1 LRNMAKLKAGI
12 LGATGVVGQRMI
24 QLLEQ
29 HPWFEVSAVC
39 ASDRSAGQNYAQVTR
54 WTLECPIP
62 EAVAKMTVQSCQPG
76 LDCDFVL
83 SGLPSS
89 VAEET
94 ELQLAKAG
102 MPVLSNAS
110 SHRMKPDV
118 PLLIPEINPNHL
130 DALQAQ
136 KQRMGGR
143 GFIVT
148 NPNCSAIGL
157 VFPMAALQRTFGLE
171 AVHVVTMQALSG
183 AGYPGVASLD
193 IIDNVVPGIDLG
205 GEDRKIETEPLKILG
220 EWRDGRFVNAPTRI
234 SAMTHRVNVRDGHLE
249 AVSVKL
255 GTKATRED
263 VETAMRNFTS
273 PIDELQL
280 PSAPRP
286 SIVVETH
293 IQRPQP
299 RLDRDRGQGMTVV
312 VGPVSP
318 CAVLDYKFRV
328 LSHNTIRGA
337 AGAAVL
343 NAELM
348 YRKGLI
354 GVGGPANA

>member
-1 LRNMAKLKAGI
+1 
-12 LGATGVVGQRMI
+12 MI
-24 QLLEQ
+24 QLLER
-29 HPWFEVSAVC
+29 HPWFEVSAVA
-39 ASDRSAGQNYAQVTR
+39 ASDNSAGKNYAQVTR
-54 WTLECPIP
+54 WMLETPIP
-62 EAVAKMTVQSCQPG
+62 EPVARMTVQSCQPG
-76 LDCDFVL
+76 LECDFVL

-89 VAEET
+89 AAEET

-102 MPVLSNAS
+102 MPVISNAS
-110 SHRMKPDV
+110 SHRMKSDV
-118 PLLIPEINPNHL
+118 PLLIPEINPDRL
-130 DALQAQ
+130 DALRIQ
-136 KQRMGGR
+136 KQRIGSR

-148 NPNCSAIGL
+148 NPNCSTIGL
-157 VFPMAALQRTFGLE
+157 VFPMAALQLKFGLE
-171 AVHVVTMQALSG
+171 SVHVVTMQALSG

-193 IIDNVVPGIDLG
+193 IIDNVVPAIDLG

-220 EWRDGRFVNAPTRI
+220 EWRNGQFANAPIRI

-255 GTKATRED
+255 STKAPRED
-263 VETAMRNFTS
+263 VEIAMRDFKS

-286 SIVVETH
+286 VMLVESH
-293 IQRPQP
+293 AQRPQP
-299 RLDRDRGQGMTVV
+299 RLDRDRGQGMAVV

-328 LSHNTIRGA
+328 LSHNTVRGA
-337 AGAAVL
+337 AGAAIL

-354 GVGGPANA
+354 G

>member
-1 LRNMAKLKAGI
+1 MSKLKVAV
-12 LGATGVVGQRMI
+12 LGATGTVGQRMI
-24 QLLEQ
+24 QLLER

-39 ASDRSAGQNYAQVTR
+39 ASDNSAGKNYAQVTR
-54 WTLECPIP
+54 WMLETPIP
-62 EAVAKMTVQSCQPG
+62 EAVARMTVQSCQPG

-83 SGLPSS
+83 SGLPSQ

-118 PLLIPEINPNHL
+118 PLLIPEINPQHL
-130 DALQAQ
+130 EALQLQ

-157 VFPMAALQRTFGLE
+157 VFPLAALQRAFGLD

-183 AGYPGVASLD
+183 AGYPGVASMD
-193 IIDNVVPGIDLG
+193 IIDNVIPAVDLG
-205 GEDRKIETEPLKILG
+205 GEDRKIETESLKILG
-220 EWRDGRFVNAPTRI
+220 EWRDGKFVNAPTRI

-255 GTKATRED
+255 GGKASREE
-263 VETAMRNFTS
+263 VETALRNFTS
-273 PIDELQL
+273 SIDEMQL

-286 SIVVETH
+286 AIVLETH
-293 IQRPQP
+293 AQRPQP
-299 RLDRDRGQGMTVV
+299 RLDRDRGQGMAVV

-318 CAVLDYKFRV
+318 CGVLDYKFRL

-337 AGAAVL
+337 AGAALL

-354 GVGGPANA
+354 G

>member
-1 LRNMAKLKAGI
+1 MSKLRVGI
-12 LGATGVVGQRMI
+12 LGATGTVGQRMI
-24 QLLEQ
+24 QLLER

-39 ASDRSAGQNYAQVTR
+39 ASDRSAGNNYAQATR
-54 WTLECPIP
+54 WMLDTPIP

-76 LDCDFVL
+76 FECDFAL
-83 SGLPSS
+83 SGLPTEI
-89 VAEET
+89 AEET
-94 ELQLAKAG
+94 ELQIAKAG
-102 MPVLSNAS
+102 IPVLSNAS
-110 SHRMKPDV
+110 PHRMKADV
-118 PLLIPEINPNHL
+118 PLLIPEINPDHL
-130 DALQAQ
+130 DALELQ
-136 KQRMGGR
+136 KQRIGSK

-157 VFPMAALQRTFGLE
+157 VFPLAALQREFGLE

-183 AGYPGVASLD
+183 AGYPGEAALD
-193 IIDNVVPGIDLG
+193 IIDNVLPAIAQG

-220 EWRDGRFVNAPTRI
+220 QWRDGKFVTAPIRI

-255 GTKATRED
+255 SKPASRED
-263 VETAMRNFTS
+263 VETAIRDFTS
-273 PIDELQL
+273 TIDELKL

-286 SIVVETH
+286 VMVLETN

-299 RLDRDRGQGMTVV
+299 RRDRDRGQGMTVV
-312 VGPVSP
+312 VGPINP

-337 AGAAVL
+337 AGAAIL

-348 YRKGLI
+348 YRKGLL
-354 GVGGPANA
+354 G